1 LPHSGIF
8 AARVSGVTATESR
21 VAVRPD
27 ADWSRKALLLLDN
40 CGLLQKRGEPAVRVK
55 NADSSLVRC
64 NIFR

>member
-1 LPHSGIF
+1 MPHSGIF
-8 AARVSGVTATESR
+8 AARVAGVTATESR

-27 ADWSRKALLLLDN
+27 ADWSRKALLLLEN
-40 CGLLQKRGEPAVRVK
+40 CRLLQKRCDPAVRVK

>member
-21 VAVRPD
+21 VAARPD
-27 ADWSRKALLLLDN
+27 ADWSRKALLLLEN
-40 CGLLQKRGEPAVRVK
+40 QRVLRKRLAGIDIRK
-55 NADSSLVRC
+55 NSRTRLVRR